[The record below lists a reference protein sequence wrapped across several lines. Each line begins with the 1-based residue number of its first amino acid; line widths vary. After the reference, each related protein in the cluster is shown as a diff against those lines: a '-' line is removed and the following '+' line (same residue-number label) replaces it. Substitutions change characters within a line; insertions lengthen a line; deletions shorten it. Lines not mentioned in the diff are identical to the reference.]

1 MTDGAGDFEFMQL
14 NQFLDVQ
21 PSVEDPLVCHS
32 RSLVIF
38 YYRIKTVIF
47 SRLALTEAE
56 ENYGPEIE
64 GSVVVTVYDASTD
77 EPLEEVKHT

>member
-32 RSLVIF
+32 R
-38 YYRIKTVIF
+38 
-47 SRLALTEAE
+47 LALTEAQD
-56 ENYGPEIE
+56 NYGPEID
-64 GSVVVTVYDASTD
+64 GSVVITVYDASTD
-77 EPLEEVKHT
+77 EPLDEVSSPGSPAY